1 MSVCSGCVL
10 FSRRGQAG
18 VVACG
23 EVWEADGEWMWSGES
38 KGGVLVW
45 LAGVGVGVGA
55 VAAAAAAA
63 AALVPCSHT
72 LALLLPP
79 SSLLLAETGLDQAS
93 NLAHARMRRSE
104 ALQKLFVWCDERMYW
119 HDFLSASLHVLRL
132 QYIHT
137 SHYIY
142 LLRAACCLLSPT
154 EQ

>member
-1 MSVCSGCVL
+1 MCMSVCSGCVM

-38 KGGVLVW
+38 KGGGLVW

-55 VAAAAAAA
+55 VAAAAALLCARP
-63 AALVPCSHT
+63 L
-72 LALLLPP
+72 LARPLSLRLPP

-104 ALQKLFVWCDERMYW
+104 ALQRLFV
-119 HDFLSASLHVLRL
+119 
-132 QYIHT
+132 
-137 SHYIY
+137 
-142 LLRAACCLLSPT
+142 
-154 EQ
+154 